1 MRSKGCSKVHHLT
14 GIGDASRQSVGAFS
28 FVVLNDAGVIDMLI
42 DTDGNIEGAGCV
54 GIATTGKAIAMAVV
68 FGG

>member
-1 MRSKGCSKVHHLT
+1 M
-14 GIGDASRQSVGAFS
+14 
-28 FVVLNDAGVIDMLI
+28 LNDSGTIDMLI
-42 DTDGNIEGAGCV
+42 DTDGNIEGAGGI